1 MAELTRFQDRRLPQP
16 LANMDVRLKLALMFG
31 VSLVC
36 LELGFSGLA
45 LLGLPLAL
53 LLAFHRPASGPDL
66 KDLRWIVLM
75 LTLVFSART
84 LFTDGVP
91 WIAFGPLAATRE
103 GLREG
108 ALTCLRL
115 VLMFMLGAAFI
126 ATTRSAE
133 IKAGVQWFLKPI
145 PFVPAERVATMLS
158 LVIRFIPVILEQ
170 AARTSDAQRAR
181 AVENRRNPIRRMAV
195 FGMPLM
201 RRTLGTAD
209 NLAVAMEAR
218 CYSEKRTDPEL
229 KTEPRDWVSFGS
241 AAVLIMMA
249 AAL

>member
-53 LLAFHRPASGPDL
+53 LLAFHRPATGAGL
-66 KDLRWIVLM
+66 KNLRWIVLM
-75 LTLVFSART
+75 LALVFSART
-84 LFTDGVP
+84 LFTDGAP

-181 AVENRRNPIRRMAV
+181 AVENRRNPIRRMAI

-201 RRTLGTAD
+201 RRTLETAD

-218 CYSEKRTDPEL
+218 CYTEKRTDPEL
-229 KTEPRDWVSFGS
+229 KADPGDWVSFGS
-241 AAVLIMMA
+241 AAILILVA